1 MDETFIIAILSP
13 ILLTIGGIIS
23 WILKSKK
30 EEILNAESKSREYK
44 IGTYKI
50 LLEPFIATLT
60 FTLTDKVQQREINKL
75 ATLDYKKAVFDLTTF
90 GSDKAIQIFNKIMQ
104 TFFHS
109 DIYKNEQGGYTNE
122 YGNRLIA
129 LLSEFLLQARKDLY
143 SKNTKLKRSEMLEFM
158 ITDMKETERTIKNC
172 SILR

>member
-1 MDETFIIAILSP
+1 MNQTLLIAILSP
-13 ILLTIGGIIS
+13 ILITIGGIVS

-30 EEILNAESKSREYK
+30 EEVLNAESKSREFK
-44 IGTYKI
+44 IETYKK

-60 FTLTDKVQQREINKL
+60 FTLPEKVKQKEINKL
-75 ATLDYKKAVFDLTTF
+75 TTLEYKKAVFDLTTF

-109 DIYKNEQGGYTNE
+109 DEYKNEHGDYGPE

-129 LLSEFLLQARKDLY
+129 LISELLLQIRKDLY
-143 SKNTKLKRSEMLEFM
+143 TKRTKLKRSEMLEFM
-158 ITDMKETERTIKNC
+158 VTDMKTTERLINEMK
-172 SILR
+172 L